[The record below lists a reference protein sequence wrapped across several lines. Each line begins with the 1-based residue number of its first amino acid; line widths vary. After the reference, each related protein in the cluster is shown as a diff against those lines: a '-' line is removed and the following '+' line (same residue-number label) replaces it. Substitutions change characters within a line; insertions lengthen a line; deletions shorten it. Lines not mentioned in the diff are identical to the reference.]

1 MALDESA
8 AAGGS
13 QNRRLTAEHVA
24 ARALVDA
31 ATFAE
36 AAPKILEA
44 ICESFGWEH
53 GALWVVDRDAAVL
66 RCVEIWSP
74 PSVSFPAFDAVSR
87 QTTFPRGV
95 GLPGRVWADAKPVW
109 IPDVVHDT
117 NFPRAPIAAR
127 EGLHAAF
134 GFPILLRGEVLGAME
149 FFSGEI
155 RAPDEDLLSTLASV
169 GNQIGLFA
177 DRRMAQEE
185 LDRFFTLSIDMLCI
199 VGFDGCFR
207 RVNPA
212 GSAALATPRPIW

>member
-1 MALDESA
+1 MCHEAEAAGLVGSAREGQAPRRRWITPGPALSRRWPIITRGGIMALDESA

-13 QNRRLTAEHVA
+13 RNRRLTAEHVA

-31 ATFAE
+31 VTFAE

-109 IPDVVHDT
+109 IPDVGTRHQLPSRT
-117 NFPRAPIAAR
+117 HRRA
-127 EGLHAAF
+127 G
-134 GFPILLRGEVLGAME
+134 
-149 FFSGEI
+149 
-155 RAPDEDLLSTLASV
+155 
-169 GNQIGLFA
+169 
-177 DRRMAQEE
+177 
-185 LDRFFTLSIDMLCI
+185 
-199 VGFDGCFR
+199 
-207 RVNPA
+207 
-212 GSAALATPRPIW
+212 GSACRVRIPHPPARGGARRDGILQRRDPGA